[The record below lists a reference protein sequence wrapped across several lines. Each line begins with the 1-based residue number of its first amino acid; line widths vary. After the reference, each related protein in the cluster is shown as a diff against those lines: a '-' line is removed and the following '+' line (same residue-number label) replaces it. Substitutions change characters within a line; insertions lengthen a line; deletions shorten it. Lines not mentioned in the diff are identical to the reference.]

1 MRLAQSRG
9 RKVVLFL
16 IFISLDTN
24 ETMYKDKAAVATGQ
38 QKILLNQT
46 FVVLCSIDVP
56 EQLLI
61 EV

>member
-24 ETMYKDKAAVATGQ
+24 ETMYEDKAAVATGQ
-38 QKILLNQT
+38 QKILLNQI
-46 FVVLCSIDVP
+46 FVVVCSIDVP
-56 EQLLI
+56 EQLSI

>member
-24 ETMYKDKAAVATGQ
+24 ETMYEDKAAVATGQ
-38 QKILLNQT
+38 QKILLNQI

-56 EQLLI
+56 EQLSI